1 VTINKKSDRMN
12 VRILIIQYNY
22 CQVDDVSKRLV
33 LDSDVN
39 ESSATRFLE
48 LVRMPLRASL
58 LLSLVCSVESL
69 SFCSTIDIDAVD
81 KNPQTLLFSATL
93 PDWVH
98 QTARK
103 YLRPDRK
110 HLDLVGDD
118 RVKTSKTVQVFCGC
132 GCCSKS
138 C

>member
-1 VTINKKSDRMN
+1 V
-12 VRILIIQYNY
+12 VWCQILG
-22 CQVDDVSKRLV
+22 
-33 LDSDVN
+33 SDVN
-39 ESSATRFLE
+39 ESYATRFSE
-48 LVRMPLRASL
+48 LVRVRPGIFLV
-58 LLSLVCSVESL
+58 LSLICSVESDL
-69 SFCSTIDIDAVD
+69 HFSFCSTIVTDAVD

-118 RVKTSKTVQVFCGC
+118 RMKTSKTVQVFCGC
-132 GCCSKS
+132 GCGSKS
-138 C
+138 S